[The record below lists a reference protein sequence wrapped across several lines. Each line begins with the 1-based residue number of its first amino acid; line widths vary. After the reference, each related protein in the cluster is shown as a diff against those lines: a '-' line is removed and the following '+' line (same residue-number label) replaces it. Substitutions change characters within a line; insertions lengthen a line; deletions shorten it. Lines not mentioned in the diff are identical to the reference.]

1 MYMKKFDYQGVLVGI
16 LSLLVTALVSLQIY
30 NYITFKSEIEK
41 RVTEIV
47 NEKLDRLNHSV

>member
-1 MYMKKFDYQGVLVGI
+1 MYMKKFDYQGVLVCI

-41 RVTEIV
+41 RGTEIV

>member
-47 NEKLDRLNHSV
+47 NEKPDRLNHSV